1 MALGVGSKPN
11 RDIDIELQPIQRNG
25 NGNDGA
31 AYLPNEQVTA
41 ANGEGLAY
49 SSKQFPGSNG
59 DTHPSG
65 HAAEAQEPFLASAN
79 THTQEQISSV
89 CKIKTDLNEVIFWKV
104 RLWMVI
110 IFIFFLIAV
119 VIAISLAVCSVIH
132 EDVDEK
138 YDPSSFEIPR
148 YFNGSFRL
156 TNQIFTAELLTPSN
170 QSQALS
176 AELQGKLA
184 DLYRSSPALG
194 RYFSTAEVYA
204 FSNGS
209 VVAQYRLK
217 FLMPAEHDQLE
228 KFTLS
233 REVVYNVFRQF
244 LYDQEPE
251 TEPMYIDPLSLNM
264 F

>member
-1 MALGVGSKPN
+1 
-11 RDIDIELQPIQRNG
+11 
-25 NGNDGA
+25 
-31 AYLPNEQVTA
+31 
-41 ANGEGLAY
+41 
-49 SSKQFPGSNG
+49 
-59 DTHPSG
+59 
-65 HAAEAQEPFLASAN
+65 
-79 THTQEQISSV
+79 
-89 CKIKTDLNEVIFWKV
+89 
-104 RLWMVI
+104 MVI
-110 IFIFFLIAV
+110 IFIFLLIAA
-119 VIAISLAVCSVIH
+119 VIGISLGVCSVIH

-138 YDPSSFEIPR
+138 YDSSSFEIPR

-156 TNQIFTAELLTPSN
+156 TNQIFTAELLTPSSN

-176 AELQGKLA
+176 TELREKLA

-204 FSNGS
+204 FRNGS